1 MAGLDDLMARS
12 SAAGGMMGAGDM
24 GADPSML
31 PGPTPE
37 TEPDAE
43 SVDLEAGASI
53 IEAFADS
60 VDPQTG
66 DQIREHLNA
75 IRELAAEGV
84 PTEEAEP
91 SPEEIAA
98 GPELPPEAMGQMP

>member
-12 SAAGGMMGAGDM
+12 SAAGGMMGPEGM
-24 GADPSML
+24 ADPSML
-31 PGPTPE
+31 PAPTPE
-37 TEPDAE
+37 TEPDEE

-75 IRELAAEGV
+75 IRELAAEGM